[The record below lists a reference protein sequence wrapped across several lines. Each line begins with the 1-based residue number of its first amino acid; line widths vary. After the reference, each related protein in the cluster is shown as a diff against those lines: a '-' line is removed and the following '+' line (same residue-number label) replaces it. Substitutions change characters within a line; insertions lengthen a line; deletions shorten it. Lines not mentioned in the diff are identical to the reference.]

1 MINLNERKPL
11 VQLSH
16 VQKTYKN
23 GAGAFTALKDID
35 LELNSGELITIV
47 GKSGAG
53 KSTLVNMITGVDHLT
68 SGEIWVDGTALH
80 NLDENQIAIWRGQTL
95 GVIYQSFELMPQL
108 SLLDN
113 VLLPMD
119 MCGNFEPKE
128 SAARAADLLD
138 RVGLAD
144 HMYKTPS
151 RISGGQQQR
160 VAIAR
165 ALANDPA
172 IIVADE
178 PTGSLDSATAE
189 SIFQLFE
196 SLVADG
202 KTILMVTHDR
212 SLAARA
218 SRAFQLTDGVLS
230 INRAA

>member
-1 MINLNERKPL
+1 MK
-11 VQLSH
+11 VS
-16 VQKTYKN
+16 
-23 GAGAFTALKDID
+23 
-35 LELNSGELITIV
+35 
-47 GKSGAG
+47 AG
-53 KSTLVNMITGVDHLT
+53 KSTLVNMITGVDQLT
-68 SGEIWVDGTALH
+68 SGEIWINGTALH
-80 NLDENQIAIWRGQTL
+80 DMDENQIALWRGQTL

-113 VLLPMD
+113 VMLPID
-119 MCGNFEPKE
+119 MCGNFAPKQ
-128 SAARAADLLD
+128 SAERAEDLLN

-165 ALANDPA
+165 ALANDPS

-189 SIFQLFE
+189 GIFLLFE
-196 SLVADG
+196 SLVAEN

-212 SLAARA
+212 TIAERA
-218 SRAFQLTDGVLS
+218 TRAFQLTDGVLS
-230 INRAA
+230 DGTIPQNTRSTNI

>member
-1 MINLNERKPL
+1 MKQHKPL
-11 VQLSH
+11 VKLSQ
-16 VQKTYKN
+16 VRKTYET
-23 GAGAFTALKDID
+23 GAGSFPALKGID
-35 LELNSGELITIV
+35 LELYPGEFITIV

-53 KSTLVNMITGVDHLT
+53 KSTLINMITGVDYLT

-80 NLDENQIAIWRGQTL
+80 TLDENQIALWRGQTL
-95 GVIYQSFELMPQL
+95 GIIYQSFELMPQL

-113 VLLPMD
+113 VMLPMD
-119 MCGNFEPKE
+119 MCGDFKPKE
-128 SAARAADLLD
+128 SAARAADLLN

-160 VAIAR
+160 VSIAR

-189 SIFQLFE
+189 GIFQLFE
-196 SLVADG
+196 TLVAEG

-212 SLAARA
+212 SLAVRA
-218 SRAFQLTDGVLS
+218 SRAFQLIDGVLDS
-230 INRAA
+230 TAA